1 MWSLLSHPFSIKKA
15 LTPPRRKTSNTKEI
29 KKKVWTVPN
38 GHFRCDCKSCVKV
51 IRLCRSSWNA
61 FWISISFFTLV
72 FLYRKPQKM
81 KKVLKEGKKCKIK
94 KYTRLLR
101 LYACG
106 EREGNCAVEN
116 CNLGRNVRN
125 SSIVNLSPINGI
137 KIYGVHTHSLSHT
150 FFFLLLMPLFSYMP
164 NRVNLWGLFHLG
176 RSFLFPLY
184 SFDTKLCV
192 LFHSQE
198 YFCWL
203 VISVSNGRK
212 YRMRDRKST
221 FNS

>member
-137 KIYGVHTHSLSHT
+137 KIYGVHTHSLSH
-150 FFFLLLMPLFSYMP
+150 FFFLAFNAAFFIHAKSGKFMGFVPSWSLFFVSTLLFWHKTLCAFSLS
-164 NRVNLWGLFHLG
+164 RI
-176 RSFLFPLY
+176 FLLACY
-184 SFDTKLCV
+184 QCV
-192 LFHSQE
+192 
-198 YFCWL
+198 
-203 VISVSNGRK
+203 
-212 YRMRDRKST
+212 
-221 FNS
+221 